1 MGKLYLSI
9 DPHQQFFYFKISY
22 FIIFPSKHLWKEK
35 KKRKNNFNLKYTLR
49 KHIYLFDHF
58 FPTPLIPKQSKIRL
72 KMEKWNKPI
81 AVAYKNKNK
90 KKQNQNQKKKR
101 SQTRRNNRNDK
112 WHGLKSPLTSPLRQC
127 IKVTK

>member
-1 MGKLYLSI
+1 MK
-9 DPHQQFFYFKISY
+9 KR
-22 FIIFPSKHLWKEK
+22 K

-90 KKQNQNQKKKR
+90 KNKTKTKKKNVAKR
-101 SQTRRNNRNDK
+101 EETTETINDMG
-112 WHGLKSPLTSPLRQC
+112 WRAL
-127 IKVTK
+127 